1 MTRTDI
7 LEAIQRAESA
17 GFHVLA
23 RALVELWKS
32 TPGHAAAS
40 RILTTRE
47 IYHEKP

>member
-7 LEAIQRAESA
+7 LEAIQRAEAA

-32 TPGHAAAS
+32 ASATPS
-40 RILTTRE
+40 RSVG
-47 IYHEKP
+47 

>member
-23 RALVELWKS
+23 RALVELLRRVTTS
-32 TPGHAAAS
+32 DPARL
-40 RILTTRE
+40 RIV
-47 IYHEKP
+47 

>member
-23 RALVELWKS
+23 RALVELL
-32 TPGHAAAS
+32 GN
-40 RILTTRE
+40 LTTSEPAPVRVG
-47 IYHEKP
+47 